1 MFGQVMEKMSLGGE
15 SGGIYGRRFYMP
27 GQVWDCDTTGMS
39 GEKEPAEAGIF
50 SMPAVTAFKDGRFL
64 LAWDTAFKAPDGSN
78 KTRIKLRFLR

>member
-27 GQVWDCDTTGMS
+27 GQVWDCDTTGIS

-50 SMPAVTAFKDGRFL
+50 SMPAVTAFQDGRFL
-64 LAWDTAFKAPDGSN
+64 LAWDTAFKAPDGS
-78 KTRIKLRFLR
+78 KRPG